1 MQILN
6 SIKYITGDPE
16 HFNLQHRLLNA
27 SLFAVIILN
36 IIALITNIILQLFW
50 GISILNVVT
59 IFLFLT
65 LLIYS
70 RRTKNQ
76 RFVEALALSFLILI
90 FTPIM
95 WFTNGG
101 SNSSFQYYIP
111 FIIIGIHVST
121 TVKAR
126 RVLIPM
132 MITVSISLIIIE
144 YFHPEWVVPYDSR
157 FVRYADLVS
166 GFFISLTGIYI
177 FANIYFNQI
186 VEANAKLQLQNDH
199 LTRIKEDLLAY
210 QQKIKKQNIE
220 LEENNVKLEEL
231 TNTKNM
237 FLSII
242 SHDLRSPFNSL
253 LGLTELLI
261 LNRDKVNDP
270 ETIRLLNS
278 IHESAEQAYKLVLNL
293 LEWSRLQSERLEYS
307 PERVN
312 LSKLVK
318 NNIDLIRIQAK
329 NKSIDINFDKGVS
342 SCLVYADKN
351 MINTVVRNFISNAL
365 KYTRRGG
372 KININC
378 NCNETECEVS
388 VEDNGIG
395 MTEKM
400 LQQLLNTDNK
410 ITTKGTAGELG
421 TGLRLMLCKELVSRN
436 KGRITAKSELGK
448 GSTFT
453 LHLPLHSGSYNS

>member
-6 SIKYITGDPE
+6 NIKYITGDPE

-27 SLFAVIILN
+27 SIFAVIILN
-36 IIALITNIILQLFW
+36 IIALITNVILQLFW
-50 GISILNVVT
+50 GITVLNIVT
-59 IFLFLT
+59 IFLFIA

-70 RRTKNQ
+70 RRTKKQ
-76 RFVEALALSFLILI
+76 HVVEVIALSFLILI

-95 WFTNGG
+95 WFVNGG

-126 RVLIPM
+126 KVLIPM
-132 MITVSISLIIIE
+132 MIAVSILLIIAE
-144 YFHPEWVVPYDSR
+144 YLHPEWVIPYSSR
-157 FVRYADLVS
+157 FVRYTDLIS

-186 VEANAKLQLQNDH
+186 VEANKKLQLKNDH

-210 QQKIKKQNIE
+210 QQKIKKQNLE
-220 LEENNVKLEEL
+220 LEENNIKLEEL

-261 LNRDKVNDP
+261 LNKDKVNDP

-312 LSKLVK
+312 LSTLVK
-318 NNIDLIRIQAK
+318 NNIELVKIQAK
-329 NKSIDINFDKGVS
+329 NKKIDIIFNNGS
-342 SCLVYADKN
+342 STCLVYADKN
-351 MINTVVRNFISNAL
+351 MINTVVRNFISNAM
-365 KYTRRGG
+365 KYTRSGG
-372 KININC
+372 RIDIYC
-378 NCNETECEVS
+378 TCNETECEVS

-395 MTEKM
+395 MTHEM
-400 LQQLLNTDNK
+400 LQQILNTDNK
-410 ITTKGTAGELG
+410 ISTKGTAGELG
-421 TGLRLMLCKELVSRN
+421 TGLGLVLCKEFARRN
-436 KGRITAKSELGK
+436 KGRISAKSELGK
-448 GSTFT
+448 GSIFT
-453 LHLPLHSGSYNS
+453 LHLPLHSEN